1 MGTTARLD
9 RFLLLLAG
17 VLVTAVGTLALL
29 VGFGVFGEVVRSKPL
44 FDNDVSRFVGDNGS
58 WLWPVIAVAGLLLG
72 YLALRW
78 LVGQLR
84 PTSVRDLHLEPRSS
98 AGRTEL
104 VSAAVTDAVTE
115 EIAGY
120 RGVSAARARL
130 TGDELDPE
138 LRLRVQLDARADVA
152 ALRTRIET
160 EAVTRVR
167 QALDKPQMPVRL
179 DLVVTDRNA
188 ARVG

>member
-9 RFLLLLAG
+9 RVLLLGLGLLLTAAG
-17 VLVTAVGTLALL
+17 VLGLL
-29 VGFGVFGEVVRSKPL
+29 VGLGVFGAPSPDKPV
-44 FDNDVSRFVGDNGS
+44 FDNVVGRFVGDNGA

-84 PTSVRDLHLEPRSS
+84 PTAVRDLQLEPRSTT
-98 AGRTEL
+98 GQTGL
-104 VSAAVTDAVTE
+104 VSSAVTDAVTG
-115 EIAGY
+115 EISRYRVVSSAG
-120 RGVSAARARL
+120 ARL

-152 ALRTRIET
+152 AIRRRIET
-160 EAVTRVR
+160 EAVARVR
-167 QALDKPQMPVRL
+167 QALDRPEMPVRL
-179 DLVVTDRNA
+179 DLVVTDRRA